1 MVVSCLVLV
10 GLINSSPDNHSPT
23 SARKTRV
30 LGGTAGA
37 SLTLDRGAYASGV
50 SDQDIRDF
58 LASRRAKISPERA
71 GLQLYGSKRRV
82 PGLRREEVALLAD
95 ISVEY
100 YTRLERGEARG
111 VSNDVLDAVS
121 RALQLDEA
129 EHAHLLDLV
138 RIANLV
144 HPPRRSSGPQQVRP
158 SIRRLVDEL
167 ATIPAFVF
175 NGRHDVLYANPM
187 AEALFIELLSDPV
200 HPPNSARYLFLDPR
214 AKTFYA
220 DWDSVA
226 HDVVAALRSEA
237 GRAPYD
243 RALSDLVGLLSTRS
257 AEFRVLWAGHDVRF
271 HRTGVKGFRH
281 PLVGDMTL
289 AWDALPLPADPGLA
303 LATYSA
309 EPGSA
314 SEAALGELARWAAK
328 REQLASIETQS

>member
-1 MVVSCLVLV
+1 
-10 GLINSSPDNHSPT
+10 
-23 SARKTRV
+23 
-30 LGGTAGA
+30 
-37 SLTLDRGAYASGV
+37 V
-50 SDQDIRDF
+50 SDQEIREF

-71 GLQLYGSKRRV
+71 GLPLYGSKRRV

-138 RIANLV
+138 RVANLV
-144 HPPRRSSGPQQVRP
+144 HPPRRSSSPQQVRP
-158 SIRRLVDEL
+158 SIRRLVDAL

-175 NGRHDVLYANPM
+175 NGRHDVLYANPL

-200 HPPNSARYLFLDPR
+200 RPPNSARYLYLDPR

-237 GRAPYD
+237 GRSPYD
-243 RALSDLVGLLSTRS
+243 RALSDLVGRLSTRS
-257 AEFRVLWAGHDVRF
+257 EEFRVMWASHDVRF
-271 HRTGVKGFRH
+271 HRTGVKRFRH
-281 PLVGDMTL
+281 PLVGDLTL
-289 AWDALPLPADPGLA
+289 TWDSLPLPADPGLA
-303 LATYSA
+303 LATYSPD
-309 EPGSA
+309 PGSP
-314 SEAALGELARWAAK
+314 SEAALSELVGWAAK
-328 REQLASIETQS
+328 RERLASIKTQS